1 MADDAEAADRSRSWE
16 RARAQRHQD
25 CQPPDVSA
33 SPAQDPP
40 QDPGHGQARTP
51 AVGDREVRGSISA
64 SASLGDL
71 RTPAQLNISA
81 SWLSIERTSLRSLPA
96 ADVTPTAPPRA
107 SSSTSPATAT
117 SSSPT
122 TEASTSPRTT
132 TTSSST
138 PVPSTTAGSTLYMS
152 LSTVTSS
159 STQVEAFQDLPMN
172 DVEDAGEASNAVAV
186 QVAVPPDDASLAAH
200 LYFPASFGAQAP
212 VANETDS
219 DDVTSAGVDALD
231 AVSGQDVKPPG
242 AVLSAS
248 PTLFDPD
255 DRTPA
260 VVDVALPAAV
270 VVPAGDTAAD
280 PATAVVVDTAS
291 DGDLAAAVLDTAP
304 SGETVQDA
312 VLDTAPS
319 GETVQDVDAGLA
331 VPARDIAADATPA
344 VVVDTARDGDL
355 PPAVLDTA
363 PSGEPAQ
370 DTVQPQVNTQQ
381 SDAVLPLPPTAD
393 VQAQAVDAGIR
404 TVQAEPVAGSSNF
417 RPVDRDDPDYVPS
430 PPKRSRKV
438 TSKRY
443 RKRKSPYVESDE
455 DPSSVDEEEQ
465 LPTRFSPRN
474 KRGYRF

>member
-1 MADDAEAADRSRSWE
+1 
-16 RARAQRHQD
+16 
-25 CQPPDVSA
+25 
-33 SPAQDPP
+33 
-40 QDPGHGQARTP
+40 
-51 AVGDREVRGSISA
+51 
-64 SASLGDL
+64 
-71 RTPAQLNISA
+71 
-81 SWLSIERTSLRSLPA
+81 
-96 ADVTPTAPPRA
+96 
-107 SSSTSPATAT
+107 
-117 SSSPT
+117 
-122 TEASTSPRTT
+122 
-132 TTSSST
+132 
-138 PVPSTTAGSTLYMS
+138 MS
-152 LSTVTSS
+152 VTSS
-159 STQVEAFQDLPMN
+159 STHEAFQDLPMN

-200 LYFPASFGAQAP
+200 LYFPASFRAQTP

-280 PATAVVVDTAS
+280 AATAVVVDTAP
-291 DGDLAAAVLDTAP
+291 DGDLPAAVLDTAP

-312 VLDTAPS
+312 
-319 GETVQDVDAGLA
+319 DAGFA
-331 VPARDIAADATPA
+331 VPAGDTAADATPA

-355 PPAVLDTA
+355 PAAVLDTA

-381 SDAVLPLPPTAD
+381 SDAVLPLLPTAD
-393 VQAQAVDAGIR
+393 VQAQAVVDAGIR
-404 TVQAEPVAGSSNF
+404 TVQAEPVAGSSNL

>member
-1 MADDAEAADRSRSWE
+1 M
-16 RARAQRHQD
+16 
-25 CQPPDVSA
+25 
-33 SPAQDPP
+33 
-40 QDPGHGQARTP
+40 
-51 AVGDREVRGSISA
+51 
-64 SASLGDL
+64 
-71 RTPAQLNISA
+71 
-81 SWLSIERTSLRSLPA
+81 
-96 ADVTPTAPPRA
+96 
-107 SSSTSPATAT
+107 
-117 SSSPT
+117 
-122 TEASTSPRTT
+122 
-132 TTSSST
+132 
-138 PVPSTTAGSTLYMS
+138 
-152 LSTVTSS
+152 TSS

-200 LYFPASFGAQAP
+200 LYFPASFRAQTP

-248 PTLFDPD
+248 LDTALPTLFDPN

-260 VVDVALPAAV
+260 TVVDVALPAAV

-280 PATAVVVDTAS
+280 PATAVVVDTAP
-291 DGDLAAAVLDTAP
+291 DGDLPAAVLDTAP

-312 VLDTAPS
+312 
-319 GETVQDVDAGLA
+319 DAGLA

-393 VQAQAVDAGIR
+393 VQAQAVVDAGIR
-404 TVQAEPVAGSSNF
+404 TVQAEPVAGSSNL
-417 RPVDRDDPDYVPS
+417 RPVDRDDADYVPS